1 MSSEDIFR
9 CNRCWT
15 QLCLFENDSSTEHP
29 QRNYITT
36 CQHLLCGRCQT
47 TDQTKCAH
55 CGNKAKFCPIT
66 KNMSLNLRILFQPI
80 EQVHKIVT
88 QIDKF
93 QRAQK
98 QLIQQ
103 RLFESINQLTQNI
116 AKIDQLEQ
124 EEIQKNRNL
133 RSQYQKLR
141 AIIKEAED
149 TRYV

>member
-1 MSSEDIFR
+1 
-9 CNRCWT
+9 
-15 QLCLFENDSSTEHP
+15 
-29 QRNYITT
+29 
-36 CQHLLCGRCQT
+36 
-47 TDQTKCAH
+47 
-55 CGNKAKFCPIT
+55 
-66 KNMSLNLRILFQPI
+66 MSLNLRILFQPI